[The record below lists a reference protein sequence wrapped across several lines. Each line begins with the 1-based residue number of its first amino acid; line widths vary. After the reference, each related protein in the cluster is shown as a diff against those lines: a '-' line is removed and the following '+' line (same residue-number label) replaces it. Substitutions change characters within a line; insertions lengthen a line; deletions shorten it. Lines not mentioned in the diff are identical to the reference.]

1 MGNILHDWDEETK
14 IKLMQKA
21 YDALPAGGVFI
32 AIENVIDND
41 RKENV
46 FGMMMSLN
54 MLVETGDGFDYTF
67 DDFSKWAKLVGFV
80 STSLLP
86 LAGPSSAAIAYK

>member
-1 MGNILHDWDEETK
+1 MK
-14 IKLMQKA
+14 KA
-21 YDALPAGGVFI
+21 YEALPEGGVFI
-32 AIENVIDND
+32 AIESVIDD
-41 RKENV
+41 ERKQNV

-54 MLVETGDGFDYTF
+54 MLIETGTGFDYTF
-67 DDFSKWAKLVGFV
+67 ADFNKWAGKLGFK